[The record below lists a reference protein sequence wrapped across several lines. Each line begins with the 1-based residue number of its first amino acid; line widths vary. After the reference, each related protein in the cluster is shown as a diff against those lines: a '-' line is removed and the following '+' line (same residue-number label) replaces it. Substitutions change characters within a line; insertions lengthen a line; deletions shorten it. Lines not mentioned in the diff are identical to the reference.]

1 MINTDT
7 WMKHLFVA
15 TKTSIWNY
23 FELCQ
28 ISNSRYD
35 SHVTCCCAALVL
47 RTTINNTFDLL
58 FSDKRVRTLT
68 STAVLLL
75 VCDTSGNK
83 NHDQYFSLPFHEND
97 MRLFCT
103 LAPLHCSVCMT
114 IKTNEYI
121 RNGVVWRIL
130 PRYLLKIGIWKSNRI
145 NFLSDKRQ

>member
-1 MINTDT
+1 
-7 WMKHLFVA
+7 MKHLFVA

-23 FELCQ
+23 FDVCQ

-58 FSDKRVRTLT
+58 FSDKRVRTMT

-145 NFLSDKRQ
+145 NFLFDKGQ

>member
-23 FELCQ
+23 FEPCQ
-28 ISNSRYD
+28 ISHSRYD

-58 FSDKRVRTLT
+58 FSDKRVRTMT

-83 NHDQYFSLPFHEND
+83 NHDQYFSMPFHEND

-130 PRYLLKIGIWKSNRI
+130 PRYLLKIGIWKSNRM
-145 NFLSDKRQ
+145 NFLSDKGQ